1 MVSMLSES
9 SLQSLEVP
17 HLLEDSPEP
26 RFEVPL
32 NELGNLH
39 DAVEPFTKAIMRSG
53 NASVRLHCTVPT
65 WCPSSDI
72 CLDLHDLHDL
82 RSRCLLFIHDL
93 LQALR
98 SSGVHASYSLAPSN
112 SSLCLVCASPPD
124 LKGSQVTSFLVD
136 ILQHT
141 KLSKRENVILADLK
155 SCPSLI
161 IT

>member
-1 MVSMLSES
+1 MSLS
-9 SLQSLEVP
+9 
-17 HLLEDSPEP
+17 
-26 RFEVPL
+26 
-32 NELGNLH
+32 
-39 DAVEPFTKAIMRSG
+39 
-53 NASVRLHCTVPT
+53 
-65 WCPSSDI
+65 
-72 CLDLHDLHDL
+72 L
-82 RSRCLLFIHDL
+82 RSRSTNWEAFMTQSSRLQSEFHLSRLLALPDCGALELLCGREMPQFDCTALCRRGAPRQTYALTFMIYTTYGLAVSYLSTDL

-124 LKGSQVTSFLVD
+124 LKGSQVTSFVVD

-155 SCPSLI
+155 SWPSLI